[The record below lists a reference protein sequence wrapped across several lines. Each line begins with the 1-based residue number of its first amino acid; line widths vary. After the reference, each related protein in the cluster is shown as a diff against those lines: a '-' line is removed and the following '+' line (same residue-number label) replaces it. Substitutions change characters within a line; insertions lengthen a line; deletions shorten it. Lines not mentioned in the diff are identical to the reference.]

1 MGIVIYHHDPVEVD
15 PKTSWT
21 GLCPSLAGASYVDI
35 TKCREKQ
42 IVECFA
48 YARPDAVISVDG
60 KVVVS
65 IEQTQMNPSGHNI
78 PQRFSCLVR
87 AAELGIP
94 SILYYPAYSR
104 RTFSD
109 PNVRYLQVR
118 VPLAQKRM
126 SQIYGVPSL
135 SVFWPTNS
143 KTKLPATDQPAHR
156 PMATVI
162 ESLVVNAVNH
172 GNLLKLVEVRAALQ
186 TMDEMIKRFAARY
199 KQNSSVRKLLRDGF
213 PGASANG
220 LTVDPPSGVVLY
232 QTADFVRSLPK
243 MMSTDQ
249 GRAVASRLN
258 RRNLTLVYTGT
269 ANKMGNDS
277 EHPWPGYLTLFDML
291 YVRTDTGRK
300 ATERLHNLVYRLPV
314 PVQTFVARAN
324 QSNPPTATYIVDSFA
339 DLVILN
345 GGAVPGR
352 PGRGDAVAYSIP
364 C

>member
-15 PKTSWT
+15 PRTSWT
-21 GLCPSLAGASYVDI
+21 GLCPSLAGASFVDI
-35 TKCREKQ
+35 GTCREKQ
-42 IVECFA
+42 VVDCFA
-48 YARPDAVISVDG
+48 YARPDAVISVEG
-60 KVVVS
+60 KVVLS

-135 SVFWPTNS
+135 SVFWPTNP
-143 KTKLPATDQPAHR
+143 KTKLPATDQSAHR

-162 ESLVVNAVNH
+162 EALVINAGNVSSL
-172 GNLLKLVEVRAALQ
+172 LTLPEVRATLQ
-186 TMDEMIKRFAARY
+186 NMDDMIKKFAARY
-199 KQNSSVRKLLRDGF
+199 KQNSTVRRILPAGF
-213 PGASANG
+213 PSARVNG
-220 LTVDPPSGVVLY
+220 LSVDPPPVAALHR
-232 QTADFVRSLPK
+232 TADFVRSLPQLT
-243 MMSTDQ
+243 STHQ
-249 GRAVASRLN
+249 GAEIVTRLQ
-258 RRNLTLVYTGT
+258 RRELTLVETGT
-269 ANKMGNDS
+269 ANKMRNDS

-291 YVRTDTGRK
+291 YVRTDTGRTP
-300 ATERLHNLVYRLPV
+300 TERLHNLVYRLPV

-339 DLVILN
+339 DLILLN

-352 PGRGDAVAYSIP
+352 PSRGDAAAYAVP
-364 C
+364 Y